1 MVTEKQRRLLD
12 GVGLTVAEE
21 GITVEWA
28 SRLEQGD
35 YVKEFAMKVMK
46 EGGIGELTRMVP
58 RME

>member
-12 GVGLTVAEE
+12 GVGLTVAE
-21 GITVEWA
+21 WA
-28 SRLEQGD
+28 SRLEQSD
-35 YVKEFAMKVMK
+35 YVKEFAMKVMR